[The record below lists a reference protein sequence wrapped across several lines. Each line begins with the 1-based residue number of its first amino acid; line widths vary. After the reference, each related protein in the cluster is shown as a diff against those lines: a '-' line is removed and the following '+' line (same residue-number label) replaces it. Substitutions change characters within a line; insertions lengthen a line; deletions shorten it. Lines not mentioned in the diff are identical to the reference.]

1 MTNES
6 VSGEMSIF
14 CYLPKTLH
22 SHSINPACTL
32 PAPKSLHY
40 KPENITAST
49 LLQTHHWYVRSIN
62 ISSQSLDSWTGL
74 WTNEQ
79 RLPQQNARV
88 LDTCKQLRR
97 TLLRAGSGKTSKCEQ
112 QMKVTFRKDEEGML
126 TNGDVNVIS
135 QCSRRSQHWSIL
147 SLKND
152 APSVFIKTND
162 FIG

>member
-1 MTNES
+1 MKNES

-40 KPENITAST
+40 KPENIRSSK
-49 LLQTHHWYVRSIN
+49 LLETYHLYVRSIN

-88 LDTCKQLRR
+88 LHMSKQLRR
-97 TLLRAGSGKTSKCEQ
+97 TFFWEQ
-112 QMKVTFRKDEEGML
+112 ALHKSPGLSNKWTVTFRKDEQGML
-126 TNGDVNVIS
+126 THRDVRITCL
-135 QCSRRSQHWSIL
+135 CSPRPQHWGIL
-147 SLKND
+147 
-152 APSVFIKTND
+152 
-162 FIG
+162 